1 MRLQSCFWMLAAVIT
16 VCRAETIH
24 FTNSPTHLLGSRNFT
39 TYKLLVKDAEPIT
52 IIEAN
57 KEING
62 PGEDVV
68 TNRRSD
74 IDITRKAL
82 IDTHDDDELVDGM
95 KKTLSIDV
103 PPIGMTVT
111 QDVSPSEGTNRDT
124 DGSDNGLKK
133 MVYSPI
139 LLKKFV
145 KEYTEKLKN
154 ADVNTKNAIKE
165 ISEKISQNGNSNPA
179 EAAKHDEIEEKY
191 NYNAFDRDR
200 RRPASN
206 APYKDRDGWVTLEA
220 VPWSSSTVSKWHG
233 HYEDDRGDRPSG
245 GPGGSGGSGYSSFN
259 DRLYSVNS
267 HRPASYHHE
276 EEEYYR
282 PKPYATRPVADDR
295 PPYSAW
301 SKPEAFS
308 RPGRPQPHG
317 TAYNDRDGWYDRDR
331 PYSGR
336 PWSGDIITDNRP
348 SDFPKPHRRPG
359 YNDPE
364 PYTIDDE
371 ERYRPSAAAAVAS
384 SHSDQHVSANGEWV
398 LISTTKGYQ
407 VPGRRQNGRRSLK
420 FGVPSSMDT
429 RDVTA
434 HKSVKLTVLP
444 ALKSNSTFSSD
455 PNKPAMVTSHGGML
469 EVESSQQTIEA
480 AVNDARRQ
488 TTTKPPIKIPVKDT
502 KKRKV
507 LRGNST

>member
-1 MRLQSCFWMLAAVIT
+1 MRLQCFWLLVAVFA
-16 VCRAETIH
+16 VCQSETIH

-39 TYKLLVKDAEPIT
+39 TYKLMVKDAEPIT

-62 PGEDVV
+62 PTENIQP
-68 TNRRSD
+68 NRRSD
-74 IDITRKAL
+74 IDITHKAL
-82 IDTHDDDELVDGM
+82 IDIHEEEELFEGT
-95 KKTLSIDV
+95 KKAVSIE
-103 PPIGMTVT
+103 PQPIGMTIT
-111 QDVSPSEGTNRDT
+111 QDVNPSSGTNRDT

-133 MVYSPI
+133 LVYSPI

-165 ISEKISQNGNSNPA
+165 ISEKISHNENPNPV

-200 RRPASN
+200 RRPVSN
-206 APYKDRDGWVTLEA
+206 TPYKDRDGWVTLEA

-233 HYEDDRGDRPSG
+233 HYEDDRERPSG
-245 GPGGSGGSGYSSFN
+245 GYSSFN
-259 DRLYSVNS
+259 DRLYSVNA
-267 HRPASYHHE
+267 HRPSNYHQE
-276 EEEYYR
+276 EEEFYR
-282 PKPYATRPVADDR
+282 PKPYGARPVADDR

-308 RPGRPQPHG
+308 RPARPHA
-317 TAYNDRDGWYDRDR
+317 TSYNDRDGWYDRDR
-331 PYSGR
+331 PYAR
-336 PWSGDIITDNRP
+336 PWNSDIITDNRP

-359 YNDPE
+359 YNEPE
-364 PYTIDDE
+364 PYTIDDDD
-371 ERYRPSAAAAVAS
+371 RYRPAASNNA
-384 SHSDQHVSANGEWV
+384 DQHTSANGEWV

-407 VPGRRQNGRRSLK
+407 VPGRRQSGRRSLK
-420 FGVPSSMDT
+420 FSVPTSMDT
-429 RDVTA
+429 RGDMTS
-434 HKSVKLTVLP
+434 HKSIKITVLP
-444 ALKSNSTFSSD
+444 ALKSNSTFSTD

-480 AVNDARRQ
+480 AVIDSKRQ
-488 TTTKPPIKIPVKDT
+488 ITTTKSPIKVPLKDI